1 MRLKN
6 KIAIITGGGTGIGKA
21 SAILFVKEGASVVIC
36 GRRKQK
42 LKETES
48 AIIKD
53 LKLKAKDQKRVL
65 SVSCDVSKQDDVS
78 KLINKTIKQ
87 FDKIDILINNAGVFG
102 KRSIVHKYT
111 LSDWEKVIDINL
123 KGMFISAKKVIPKM
137 ISNGGGSIVNIASIL
152 GNVAIPEASAYNS
165 SKGGVIMFTKSISV
179 EYGKHN
185 IRANSIC
192 PGVVKTPMT
201 QGLLA
206 DKKTSSALLNL
217 YPMGRFGK
225 PEDIA
230 YGCLYFASDESS
242 WVTGTTLTIDGGY
255 TAM

>member
-6 KIAIITGGGTGIGKA
+6 KTAIITGGGTGIGRA
-21 SAILFVKEGASVVIC
+21 SAILFAKEGANVVIC

-42 LKETES
+42 LKVAEG
-48 AIIKD
+48 AITKE
-53 LKLKAKDQKRVL
+53 LGLKASDPKRIL
-65 SVSCDVSKQDDVS
+65 SISCDVSKQDAVN

-87 FDKIDILINNAGVFG
+87 FNKIDILINNAGVFG
-102 KRSIVHKYT
+102 KQSIVHKYA
-111 LSDWEKVIDINL
+111 LSDWEKIININL
-123 KGMFISAKKVIPKM
+123 KGMFILAKKVIPKM
-137 ISNGGGSIVNIASIL
+137 ISNGGGSIINIASIL
-152 GNVAIPEASAYNS
+152 GNVAIPGASAYNS
-165 SKGGVIMFTKSISV
+165 SKGGVIMFTKSIAV

-185 IRANSIC
+185 IRANGIC
-192 PGVVKTPMT
+192 PGLVETPMT
-201 QGLLA
+201 QGLVA

-217 YPMGRFGK
+217 YPMGKFGK

-230 YGCLYFASDESS
+230 YGCLYLASDESS

>member
-6 KIAIITGGGTGIGKA
+6 KTAIITGGGTGIGRA
-21 SAILFVKEGASVVIC
+21 SALLFAKEGANVVIC

-42 LKETES
+42 LKETEN
-48 AIIKD
+48 AIIKA
-53 LKLKAKDQKRVL
+53 LKLKAKDPKRVL
-65 SVSCDVSKQDDVS
+65 TVTCDVSKQDDVS
-78 KLINKTIKQ
+78 KLINKTIRE
-87 FDKIDILINNAGVFG
+87 FNKIDILVNNVGVFG
-102 KRSIVHKYT
+102 EQSVVHKHT
-111 LSDWEKVIDINL
+111 LANWEKIMGTNL
-123 KGMFISAKKVIPKM
+123 KGMFILAKKVIPKM
-137 ISNGGGSIVNIASIL
+137 ISNGSGSIVNIASIL

-165 SKGGVIMFTKSISV
+165 SKGGVIMLTKSIAV
-179 EYGKHN
+179 EYGGHN

-192 PGVVKTPMT
+192 PGVVRTPMT

-217 YPMGRFGK
+217 YPMGKFGK

-230 YGCLYFASDESS
+230 YGCLYLASDESS

>member
-6 KIAIITGGGTGIGKA
+6 KTAIITGSGTGIGRA
-21 SAILFVKEGASVVIC
+21 SAILFAKEGASVVIC

-42 LKETES
+42 LKEVES

-53 LKLKAKDQKRVL
+53 LKLKAKDPKRVL
-65 SVSCDVSKQDDVS
+65 SVSCDISKQDDVS

-87 FDKIDILINNAGVFG
+87 FNKIDILVNNAGVFG
-102 KRSIVHKYT
+102 GPSVVHKHT
-111 LSDWEKVIDINL
+111 LANWEKVININL
-123 KGMFISAKKVIPKM
+123 KGMFILAKKVIPKM
-137 ISNGGGSIVNIASIL
+137 ISNGGGSIINIASIL
-152 GNVAIPEASAYNS
+152 GMVAIPEAPAYNA
-165 SKGGVIMFTKSISV
+165 SKGGVIMLTKSIAV
-179 EYGKHN
+179 EYGRHN

-192 PGVVKTPMT
+192 PGVVRTPMT

-217 YPMGRFGK
+217 YPMGKFGK

-230 YGCLYFASDESS
+230 YGCLYLASDESS

>member
-6 KIAIITGGGTGIGKA
+6 KTAIITGGGTGIGKA
-21 SAILFVKEGASVVIC
+21 SAVLFAKEGANVVIC

-42 LKETES
+42 LKEVENAVTKELGLKE
-48 AIIKD
+48 KD
-53 LKLKAKDQKRVL
+53 PERVL
-65 SVSCDVSKQDDVS
+65 TVSCDVSKQDDVN
-78 KLINKTIKQ
+78 KLINKSIKQ
-87 FDKIDILINNAGVFG
+87 FKKIDILLNNAGVFG
-102 KRSIVHKYT
+102 GSSAVHKHT
-111 LSDWEKVIDINL
+111 LSDWEKVINTNL
-123 KGMFISAKKVIPKM
+123 KGMFLLAKKVIPRM
-137 ISNGGGSIVNIASIL
+137 ISKGGGSIINVASIL
-152 GNVAIPEASAYNS
+152 GMVAIPEASAYNA
-165 SKGGVIMFTKSISV
+165 SKGGVIMFTRSIAV
-179 EYGKHN
+179 EYGRHN

>member
-6 KIAIITGGGTGIGKA
+6 KTAIITGGGTGIGKS
-21 SAILFVKEGASVVIC
+21 SAVLFAKEGANVVIC

-42 LKETES
+42 LKEVENAVTKELGLKE
-48 AIIKD
+48 KD
-53 LKLKAKDQKRVL
+53 PERVL
-65 SVSCDVSKQDDVS
+65 SISCDVSKQDDVN
-78 KLINKTIKQ
+78 KLINKSIKQ
-87 FDKIDILINNAGVFG
+87 FRKIDILLNNAGVFG
-102 KRSIVHKYT
+102 GSPVHKHT
-111 LSDWEKVIDINL
+111 LSDWEKVINTNL
-123 KGMFISAKKVIPKM
+123 KGMFLLAKEVIPGM
-137 ISNGGGSIVNIASIL
+137 ISDGGGSIINIASIL
-152 GNVAIPEASAYNS
+152 GMVAIPEASAYNA
-165 SKGGVIMFTKSISV
+165 SKGGVIMFTKSIAV
-179 EYGKHN
+179 EYGRHN

-192 PGVVKTPMT
+192 PGVVETPMT

-206 DKKTSSALLNL
+206 DKKTSDALLNL

>member
-6 KIAIITGGGTGIGKA
+6 KTAIITGGGTGIGKA
-21 SAILFVKEGASVVIC
+21 SAVLFAKEGANVVIC

-42 LKETES
+42 LKEVENAVTKELGLKE
-48 AIIKD
+48 KD
-53 LKLKAKDQKRVL
+53 PERVL
-65 SVSCDVSKQDDVS
+65 SISCDVSKQDDVN

-87 FDKIDILINNAGVFG
+87 FNKIDVLINNAGVFG
-102 KRSIVHKYT
+102 KQSIVHKYT
-111 LSDWEKVIDINL
+111 LSDWEKIIDINL
-123 KGMFISAKKVIPKM
+123 KGMFLLAKKVIPGM
-137 ISNGGGSIVNIASIL
+137 ISNGGGSIINVASIL
-152 GNVAIPEASAYNS
+152 GMVAIPEASAYNA
-165 SKGGVIMFTKSISV
+165 SKGGVIMFTRSIAV
-179 EYGKHN
+179 EYGRHN

-206 DKKTSSALLNL
+206 DKKISSSLLNL

>member
-6 KIAIITGGGTGIGKA
+6 KTAIITGGGTGIGKA
-21 SAILFVKEGASVVIC
+21 SAILFAKEGANVVIC

-42 LKETES
+42 LKEVENAVTKELGLKT
-48 AIIKD
+48 KD
-53 LKLKAKDQKRVL
+53 PKRIL
-65 SVSCDVSKQDDVS
+65 SVSCDVSKQDDVN
-78 KLINKTIKQ
+78 KLINKSIKQ
-87 FDKIDILINNAGVFG
+87 FKKIDILLNNAGVFG
-102 KRSIVHKYT
+102 VPSVVHKHT
-111 LSDWEKVIDINL
+111 LLDWEKVINTNL
-123 KGMFISAKKVIPKM
+123 KGMFLLAKKVIPGM
-137 ISNGGGSIVNIASIL
+137 ISEGGGSIINVASVL
-152 GNVAIPEASAYNS
+152 GMVAIPEASAYNA
-165 SKGGVIMFTKSISV
+165 SKGGVIMFTRSIAV
-179 EYGKHN
+179 EYGRHN

-206 DKKTSSALLNL
+206 DKKTSEALLNL